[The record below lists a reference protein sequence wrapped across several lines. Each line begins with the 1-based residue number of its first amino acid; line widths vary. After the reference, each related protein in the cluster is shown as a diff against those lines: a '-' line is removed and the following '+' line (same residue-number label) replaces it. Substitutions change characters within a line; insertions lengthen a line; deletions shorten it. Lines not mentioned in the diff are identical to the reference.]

1 MGWFEEQLEERK
13 QKDNELFENA
23 FQELSSV
30 VMPSAGKKKMED
42 DIEASKN
49 AIEEILHYL
58 RVKIVEVPREITG
71 LNDQLRCV

>member
-30 VMPSAGKKKMED
+30 VMPSAGKRRWKM
-42 DIEASKN
+42 ISKHRKMPSRRFYT
-49 AIEEILHYL
+49 IF
-58 RVKIVEVPREITG
+58 V
-71 LNDQLRCV
+71 